1 MDDKAPS
8 PAQAEPAPRPPDY
21 GTGSPQ
27 EEEEQ
32 QWQEELTSSPLVLDV
47 VLPAARPLP
56 GGSRTLVPAASTWAG
71 EKQRAEVCEGL
82 HFLNCVRRM
91 GQRKGAWLG
100 AEPGSQ
106 SPRLHKGVTKYDPS
120 FDLAATLRLIKKS
133 KAQQPMVPGRRSRVS

>member
-1 MDDKAPS
+1 MT
-8 PAQAEPAPRPPDY
+8 RPPLLLRQ
-21 GTGSPQ
+21 TGSPQ